1 MQVSVEQ
8 LEGLE
13 RRLTVQVPADK
24 IDAEIVDRLKSLS
37 PTVKLHGFRPGKV
50 PLKLLKRMYGDKVRQ
65 EVLQQILQSSC
76 ENALEQ
82 EKLRPVSPPRIE
94 PKPIKEGEALEYSA
108 TFEVLPEIEV
118 AGIEMLQVER
128 PVAEITEANV
138 AATIEKLR
146 WQRVTWNTVDR
157 PARQDDRLL
166 IDADGSS
173 SGVDLPDGKD
183 QNVAVMLIEGQAR
196 PEFLQNLTGLQA
208 GAETEFDV
216 AYPEADPVRKLAG
229 KTVHYK
235 IKVNSVEEPILP
247 AVDEEFIRSLE
258 TAAVGMEDFYEVVR
272 DNMERELQERIRKVI
287 KRQIMESLLEANP
300 IPLLP
305 QTLIKAQ
312 IANIARQAGFPDA
325 DDEKN
330 NQFKAQLFGLEA
342 RRRTAF
348 GLILMQLAQANG
360 IEVDEA
366 RVRSYLSAISST
378 YEEPAAMLQHYERT
392 PELMG
397 SIRAM
402 ALEEQVVDWLLERAQ
417 ITDKP
422 ISFEE
427 IMQPETVMV
436 IQAPA
441 AAAVQQASSNDHA

>member
-1 MQVSVEQ
+1 
-8 LEGLE
+8 
-13 RRLTVQVPADK
+13 
-24 IDAEIVDRLKSLS
+24 
-37 PTVKLHGFRPGKV
+37 
-50 PLKLLKRMYGDKVRQ
+50 
-65 EVLQQILQSSC
+65 
-76 ENALEQ
+76 
-82 EKLRPVSPPRIE
+82 
-94 PKPIKEGEALEYSA
+94 
-108 TFEVLPEIEV
+108 
-118 AGIEMLQVER
+118 
-128 PVAEITEANV
+128 
-138 AATIEKLR
+138 
-146 WQRVTWNTVDR
+146 
-157 PARQDDRLL
+157 
-166 IDADGSS
+166 
-173 SGVDLPDGKD
+173 
-183 QNVAVMLIEGQAR
+183 
-196 PEFLQNLTGLQA
+196 
-208 GAETEFDV
+208 
-216 AYPEADPVRKLAG
+216 
-229 KTVHYK
+229 
-235 IKVNSVEEPILP
+235 VEEPVLP
-247 AVDEEFIRSLE
+247 AVDDEFIRSLDS
-258 TAAVGMEDFYEVVR
+258 TVGGMEAFHEMIR
-272 DNMERELQERIRKVI
+272 ENMERELQERIRKVI

-300 IPLLP
+300 ISLLP

-378 YEEPAAMLQHYERT
+378 YEEPAAVLQRYERT

-436 IQAPA
+436 IQAPGA
-441 AAAVQQASSNDHA
+441 AAQQASSNDHA